1 MNLPENRVILDLT
14 SFPTSS
20 VDTGDN
26 VAKPPEKK
34 APKGRRNYKIEQRC
48 NQSSLDQLTQPGNEE
63 TDKRGNKIIGGFSHH
78 LKNSDTGGIS
88 VLFTWPDLSRRN
100 QLLAGSLTRS
110 EAIGARVKLTSG
122 GKQVAN

>member
-63 TDKRGNKIIGGFSHH
+63 TDKRGNKIIEGFSHH
-78 LKNSDTGGIS
+78 LKIRIPAEFRSCSPGLT
-88 VLFTWPDLSRRN
+88 SRAGN

-110 EAIGARVKLTSG
+110 EAMEPE
-122 GKQVAN
+122 AN

>member
-78 LKNSDTGGIS
+78 LKIRIPAEFRSCSPGLT
-88 VLFTWPDLSRRN
+88 SRAGN
-100 QLLAGSLTRS
+100 QLLEGSLTRS
-110 EAIGARVKLTSG
+110 EAMEPES
-122 GKQVAN
+122 N